1 MKNRKSKHIFTF
13 WSFRFFRWITGTPEK
28 TPEGFKYRKPDSRH
42 LEKTILKSGKKI
54 EQAIMVGDSEND
66 IICANSLNM
75 PSIVVNFGYSNIP
88 VEDLNAN
95 IIMSNYKD
103 LIKHIQEVNNI

>member
-1 MKNRKSKHIFTF
+1 MI
-13 WSFRFFRWITGTPEK
+13 
-28 TPEGFKYRKPDSRH
+28 
-42 LEKTILKSGKKI
+42 
-54 EQAIMVGDSEND
+54 GDSEND
-66 IICANSLNM
+66 ILCANTLNM
-75 PSIVVNFGYSNIP
+75 PSIVVSFGYSKIP